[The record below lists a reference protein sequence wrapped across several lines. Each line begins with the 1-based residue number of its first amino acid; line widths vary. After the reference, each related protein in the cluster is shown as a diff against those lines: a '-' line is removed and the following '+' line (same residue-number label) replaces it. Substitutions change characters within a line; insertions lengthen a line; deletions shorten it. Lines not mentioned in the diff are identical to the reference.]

1 MPVGGT
7 PVNRRNAVFRED
19 KLPALALNLNLRRG
33 ISRHDLMVGEIFST
47 FVQLDQS
54 TTRRHEGLGLGLAIS
69 RALARAMSGD
79 LEAESQ
85 EGIGTTVTV
94 RLNAATG

>member
-1 MPVGGT
+1 MTITDTGEGI
-7 PVNRRNAVFRED
+7 
-19 KLPALALNLNLRRG
+19 PAARLT
-33 ISRHDLMVGEIFST
+33 EIFST

-85 EGIGTTVTV
+85 EGIGTTVTL
-94 RLNAATG
+94 RLNAATE